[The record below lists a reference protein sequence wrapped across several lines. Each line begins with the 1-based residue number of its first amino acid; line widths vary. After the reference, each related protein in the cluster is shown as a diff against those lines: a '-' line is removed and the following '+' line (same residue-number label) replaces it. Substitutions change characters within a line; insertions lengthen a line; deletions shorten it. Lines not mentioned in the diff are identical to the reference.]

1 MRVTYSL
8 PRTRSRGAS
17 ITTRAR
23 ESTKAKQIG
32 FFGLFGSGNF
42 GNDGS
47 LEVML
52 DLVNKARPT
61 AELLCICK
69 MPTEVGRKFGVHS
82 EWINW
87 RPKSHLLQKLD
98 RLLMYVPSEIARVL
112 KTVSCV
118 RKLDALIIPGTGLL
132 DDFTSPPRGIP
143 YSIFR
148 WCLLSRIMGTKVI
161 LVSIGAGPI
170 HHPISRW
177 LMKTAAQMATYRSYR
192 DQISKDFMDKIG
204 LNVRNDS
211 VRPDVAFALPQP
223 ASLREPRPEGEPITV
238 GVGVMTYNGW
248 RGDRAHDETIYNAYL
263 RKMQRFVCWLLTEG
277 YRVRILMGDAADER
291 TVQRLSRMIMNI
303 HGGRGQPAI
312 VTEPAHSL
320 HDVMAQ
326 IADTDLVVATR
337 YHNVVCALKLG
348 RPTLSIGYA
357 DKNDVLLQEMGLG
370 DFCQHIENLDVNL
383 LIEQFRR
390 LAADRKRYEIKISK
404 TNAKFAESL
413 RTQVAVLLSRYL

>member
-1 MRVTYSL
+1 
-8 PRTRSRGAS
+8 
-17 ITTRAR
+17 
-23 ESTKAKQIG
+23 
-32 FFGLFGSGNF
+32 
-42 GNDGS
+42 
-47 LEVML
+47 
-52 DLVNKARPT
+52 
-61 AELLCICK
+61 
-69 MPTEVGRKFGVHS
+69 
-82 EWINW
+82 
-87 RPKSHLLQKLD
+87 
-98 RLLMYVPSEIARVL
+98 
-112 KTVSCV
+112 
-118 RKLDALIIPGTGLL
+118 
-132 DDFTSPPRGIP
+132 
-143 YSIFR
+143 
-148 WCLLSRIMGTKVI
+148 
-161 LVSIGAGPI
+161 
-170 HHPISRW
+170 
-177 LMKTAAQMATYRSYR
+177 
-192 DQISKDFMDKIG
+192 
-204 LNVRNDS
+204 
-211 VRPDVAFALPQP
+211 
-223 ASLREPRPEGEPITV
+223 
-238 GVGVMTYNGW
+238 MTYNGW